1 MAMAPLSLR
10 RCAGVVRG
18 LQPLQHLSALLAN
31 AAAVAV
37 PVRHSSTR
45 CNTGTATS
53 RPQLLA
59 NAAAVAVPVR
69 LLATEPCVC
78 SAAVQATQALTR
90 TRTAAAAAATAAA
103 AAATAATATTPASS
117 RLGQGGGSGGHDVA
131 RSHDDDGDE
140 GPQPM
145 SRFGDARTAM
155 AHAVAEI
162 MKDMPQPM
170 SRFGDARTAM
180 AHAVAEIMKDMP
192 QPPRCFLDNGTL
204 LGE

>member
-1 MAMAPLSLR
+1 
-10 RCAGVVRG
+10 
-18 LQPLQHLSALLAN
+18 
-31 AAAVAV
+31 
-37 PVRHSSTR
+37 
-45 CNTGTATS
+45 
-53 RPQLLA
+53 
-59 NAAAVAVPVR
+59 VAVPVR

-90 TRTAAAAAATAAA
+90 TRSAAAAAATAAA
-103 AAATAATATTPASS
+103 AAATAATATTAASS

-131 RSHDDDGDE
+131 RTHDDDDDE
-140 GPQPM
+140 G
-145 SRFGDARTAM
+145 
-155 AHAVAEI
+155 
-162 MKDMPQPM
+162 PQPM